1 MNTVDYWNRVK
12 VLIKSQNKTQE
23 GLAKDCGIPFHT
35 LQGQIAKNRLPNT
48 IDGYK
53 IASALGTTV
62 EYLVTGT
69 EADGFKEKY
78 DKLKTAVLEAVQNN

>member
-1 MNTVDYWNRVK
+1 MEFWDRVK
-12 VLIKSQNKTQE
+12 TLIKSKNITQE
-23 GLAKDCGIPFHT
+23 GLAKTAEINFSNMK
-35 LQGQIAKNRLPNT
+35 QQIFYERCPDAIQAT
-48 IDGYK
+48 K